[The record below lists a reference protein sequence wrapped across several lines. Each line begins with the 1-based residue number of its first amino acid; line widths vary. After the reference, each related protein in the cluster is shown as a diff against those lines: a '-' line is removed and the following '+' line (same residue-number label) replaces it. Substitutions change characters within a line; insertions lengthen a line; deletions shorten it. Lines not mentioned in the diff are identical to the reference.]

1 MTGQGSPNH
10 SQSRG
15 SPAQFIIG
23 VGSGKGGVGK
33 STVSLNLAL
42 ALVEGGASVGLL
54 DADLYGP
61 NIPLML
67 GLTRSVWFGEWTMA
81 SRTPTMLEP
90 IERFGIKVMSTGFII
105 AEDQPLALPG
115 STMQFLMSQLIWQVN
130 WGNPRY
136 LVVDLPPGTADIQQT
151 LLREI
156 GFAGAV
162 LVVTPQDVAHLD
174 GKKAVQQYRRAGVRI
189 LGAVENMSG
198 FVCPHCGEYSAIFRP
213 APDVRAIWSMGV
225 DRLGVV
231 PLDPTIS
238 EGGDRGQPVLLSQP
252 QSASARAFRSIA
264 ARLAARLEGQ
274 DG

>member
-1 MTGQGSPNH
+1 MT
-10 SQSRG
+10 SQNPLGTMRSRVA
-15 SPAQFIIG
+15 PAQFIIG

-42 ALVEGGASVGLL
+42 ALAEGGTSVGLL

-67 GLTRSVWFGEWTMA
+67 GLTRSEWAGEWTMA
-81 SRTPTMLEP
+81 SRTPILFEP
-90 IERFGIKVMSTGFII
+90 MERFGLKVMSMGFLI
-105 AEDQPLALPG
+105 AEDQPLVLGAD
-115 STMQFLMSQLIWQVN
+115 TMQFMLSQLIWQVS

-136 LVVDLPPGTADIQQT
+136 LIVDLPPGTADIQQM

-174 GKKAVQQYRRAGVRI
+174 GKKAVQQYRTAGVRI

-198 FVCPHCGEYSAIFRP
+198 FVCPHCGERSAIFPQVRD
-213 APDVRAIWSMGV
+213 ARAIWSMGV
-225 DRLGVV
+225 DRLA
-231 PLDPTIS
+231 
-238 EGGDRGQPVLLSQP
+238 LLCLLC
-252 QSASARAFRSIA
+252 RSVA
-264 ARLAARLEGQ
+264 L
-274 DG
+274 